1 MSLIYIVFLLLAAY
15 YSLRWDGVT
24 EDNAFKSHR
33 FWLMCIMLICISGF
47 SYGLGGDKFT
57 YMEQFESIPNDVSII
72 EYMSLAILVQG
83 NMPLWTLLAILAKR
97 CFDSF
102 YALQLT
108 QAIIVNGTFCY
119 IASKYTHRRF
129 IFLIA
134 YFLSLSFFIFNTE
147 VMREGIAIAICM
159 AGMEAYM
166 KGNKK
171 WFYICYA
178 FAILFHIS
186 AAVVIIFP
194 FLKFKIS
201 FKTLGIA
208 VLSSLAI
215 WVLSDLVFGKIVVSV
230 LGSTGAMATKIIR
243 YSSVASNLN
252 GYIGSLIRYMILPFI
267 VMYYSYYW
275 EEDQNIKTKKE
286 RLISFHL
293 ILAICACS
301 LAGFTR
307 FRNYMEIYYLIML
320 SDFIYMLFKTKEK
333 LILRVGTLVL
343 TVFFLLWLQ
352 YFVYFPENKAYFYQ
366 LFTPYRCILN
376 ENKDVY
382 FREEVHIEATRN
394 EISDEATR
402 DIK

>member
-33 FWLMCIMLICISGF
+33 FWLMCIMLICIAGF

-57 YMEQFESIPNDVSII
+57 YMTQFESIPDEMSIM
-72 EYMSLAILVQG
+72 EYMSLAVVIQG
-83 NMPLWTLLAILAKR
+83 NMPLWTLLTIIAKR

-102 YALQLT
+102 YALQLIL
-108 QAIIVNGTFCY
+108 AIIINGTFCY
-119 IASKYTHRRF
+119 IASKYTHRKF

-134 YFLSLSFFIFNTE
+134 YFLSLTYFIFNAE
-147 VMREGIAIAICM
+147 VMRESIAIAICM
-159 AGMEAYM
+159 IGMEAYM
-166 KGNKK
+166 NGKRK

-186 AAVVIIFP
+186 AAVVVIFP

-201 FKTLGIA
+201 YKTLGIA
-208 VLSSLAI
+208 VLASLFI
-215 WVLSDLVFGKIVVSV
+215 WVLSDLVFGKIVMSV

-243 YSSVASNLN
+243 YSSVASNFN
-252 GYIGSLIRYMILPFI
+252 GYVGSLVRYLILPFI

-275 EEDQNIKTKKE
+275 EEDKNMKVRKE
-286 RLISFHL
+286 RLISFH
-293 ILAICACS
+293 IVLAVCACS

-320 SDFIYMLFKTKEK
+320 SDFIYLLFKTKEQLLLRAATLALSIFFIVWQQY
-333 LILRVGTLVL
+333 LIFYPRNQV
-343 TVFFLLWLQ
+343 
-352 YFVYFPENKAYFYQ
+352 YFYQ
-366 LFTPYRCILN
+366 RYTPYRCILD
-376 ENKDVY
+376 ENKDVL
-382 FREEVHIEATRN
+382 FRENVHQESVEQTVT
-394 EISDEATR
+394 DEGTR

>member
-33 FWLMCIMLICISGF
+33 FWLLCIMLICISGF

-57 YMEQFESIPNDVSII
+57 YMAQFDSIPDDVSIV
-72 EYMSLAILVQG
+72 EYMSLAILIQG
-83 NMPLWTLLAILAKR
+83 NMPLWTLLTIIAKR

-102 YALQLT
+102 YALQLI
-108 QAIIVNGTFCY
+108 QAIFVNVTFCY
-119 IASKYTHRRF
+119 IASKYTQRKF
-129 IFLIA
+129 LFLIA
-134 YFLSLSFFIFNTE
+134 YFLSLTYFIFNTE

-159 AGMEAYM
+159 VGMEEYM
-166 KGNKK
+166 AGKK
-171 WFYICYA
+171 KCFYICYA
-178 FAILFHIS
+178 LALLFHIS
-186 AAVVIIFP
+186 AAIVIIFP
-194 FLKFKIS
+194 LLKFKIS
-201 FKTLGIA
+201 LKTLGIA
-208 VLSSLAI
+208 ILASLSI
-215 WVLSDLVFGKIVVSV
+215 WALSDLVFGKIVISV

-243 YSSVASNLN
+243 YSSVASNFN
-252 GYIGSLIRYMILPFI
+252 GYIGSLIRYMVLPFI
-267 VMYYSYYW
+267 IMYYSYYW
-275 EEDQNIKTKKE
+275 EEDHNTKTKKE
-286 RLISFHL
+286 RLISLH
-293 ILAICACS
+293 IVLAVCACS

-333 LILRVGTLVL
+333 LILRFATLVL
-343 TVFFLLWLQ
+343 SIFFLLWLQ

>member
-1 MSLIYIVFLLLAAY
+1 MSLIYIIFLLLAAY

-24 EDNAFKSHR
+24 EDNAFKNHR
-33 FWLMCIMLICISGF
+33 FWLLCMVLICISGF

-72 EYMSLAILVQG
+72 EYMSLAILIQG
-83 NMPLWTLLAILAKR
+83 NMPLWTLLTIIAKR
-97 CFDSF
+97 SFDSF
-102 YALQLT
+102 YALQLI
-108 QAIIVNGTFCY
+108 QSVIVNVTFCN
-119 IASKYTHRRF
+119 IASKYTQRKF

-134 YFLSLSFFIFNTE
+134 YFLSLSYFIFNTE

-159 AGMEAYM
+159 VGMEGYM
-166 KGNKK
+166 AGKK
-171 WFYICYA
+171 KRFYICYA
-178 FAILFHIS
+178 LALLFHIS
-186 AAVVIIFP
+186 AAIVIIFP
-194 FLKFKIS
+194 LLKFRIS
-201 FKTLGIA
+201 FKTLGVA
-208 VLSSLAI
+208 VLASLAL

-243 YSSVASNLN
+243 YSSVASNFN
-252 GYIGSLIRYMILPFI
+252 GYIGSLIRYMVLPFI

-275 EEDQNIKTKKE
+275 EDDHNIKTKKE
-286 RLISFHL
+286 RLISFH
-293 ILAICACS
+293 IVLAVCACS

-333 LILRVGTLVL
+333 LILRFGTLVL
-343 TVFFLLWLQ
+343 SVFFLLWLQ

-382 FREEVHIEATRN
+382 FREEIHIEATRN